1 MAEKLFFPLS
11 SYSMFDI
18 IIPTKCVGSAL
29 EKLCESIQANT
40 RVTDGHF
47 KFVAVGPTQPKVPW
61 LKWLQHDGN
70 VASAINHAVAETTSP
85 YVVILHDDAVLLP
98 QKPSQWIDQL
108 KELLVDPKVAVC
120 GPLQL
125 NKNGVDYIH
134 FFCAA
139 LSREAWN
146 KVGPLSVD
154 FPHRDYEINW
164 CDRASKCGY
173 TIKRTCDIRSSNG
186 YMTGDFQIFHRGG
199 HTLNAQPQPQPVVS
213 NSKLGV
219 IFSKI
224 PPVLQTT
231 PVTAHISTRGR
242 YKTML
247 PLAIQSISLQSVV
260 PQRLI
265 IFDDGDGGEFFNE
278 SVYSHLFNVLS
289 QKGCRV
295 DVVKGEGRGQVLNHQ
310 KAIDMA
316 ETPYIWRV
324 DDDNSAEPNVL
335 ENLLVHI
342 STEGVGAVAS
352 SVHFPWSSPAPLD
365 LSASGLIGDVKAR
378 QNVQWFKFTGTQQ
391 VDHLHNTFLFRKEA
405 ASHGYPKNLS
415 VVGHREETIFTH
427 SMVLQG
433 WKLLVAGD
441 VITWH
446 LRDPEGGIRLFQDTS
461 LWQNDEDTFNAWA
474 SSNGIKFNNY
484 WLIVLDSGLGDHL
497 AFLHVWPD
505 IKNKADKMGHTILLA
520 VCYPEVFLG
529 ESVISI
535 ADAAKLDKDLN
546 KYNVYSFMANNNWR
560 GNLVD
565 AYKVMHGL

>member
-1 MAEKLFFPLS
+1 MVEKLFFLLS

-40 RVTDGHF
+40 RATDGQL
-47 KFVAVGPTQPKVPW
+47 KFVAVGPTQPKVSW
-61 LKWLQHDGN
+61 LKWIQHDGT
-70 VASAINHAVAETTSP
+70 VASAINKGISETSNP
-85 YVVILHDDAVLLP
+85 YIVILHDDAVLLP
-98 QKPSQWIDQL
+98 QPQSRWLDQL
-108 KELLVDPKVAVC
+108 KELLVDSKVAVC

-125 NKNGVDYIH
+125 NKNGTDYIH

-139 LSREAWN
+139 LSREVWN
-146 KVGPLSVD
+146 KVGPLSEE
-154 FPHRDYEINW
+154 FPHRDYEIDW
-164 CDRASKCGY
+164 CKRAQTSGY
-173 TIKRTCDIRSSNG
+173 VIKRTCDVKTSNG
-186 YMTGDFQIFHRGG
+186 YLTGDFQIFHRGG
-199 HTLNAQPQPQPVVS
+199 HTLNAQPVATPALSTGVV
-213 NSKLGV
+213 
-219 IFSKI
+219 FSKV
-224 PPVLQTT
+224 PAVCQTT

-242 YKTML
+242 YKTTL

-265 IFDDGDGGEFFNE
+265 IFDDGDGGEFFND

-289 QKGCRV
+289 QKGCQV

-316 ETPYIWRV
+316 ETPFIWRV

-335 ENLLVHI
+335 ENLLYHI
-342 STEGVGAVAS
+342 YTDGVGAVAS
-352 SVHFPWSSPAPLD
+352 SVYFPWVVPTPLD
-365 LSASGLIGDVKAR
+365 LSASGLISDVKVR
-378 QNVQWFKFTGTQQ
+378 QNVQWFKLSGTKQ

-427 SMVLQG
+427 EMVLQG
-433 WKLLVAGD
+433 WKLLVVGD

-461 LWQNDEDTFNAWA
+461 LWQSDEDVFNAWA
-474 SSNGIKFNNY
+474 SSHKIEFNSY
-484 WLIVLDSGLGDHL
+484 WLIVLDNGLGDHL
-497 AFLHVWPD
+497 AFYHIWPD
-505 IKNKADKMGHTILLA
+505 IKKKAEKTRHQIILA

-529 ESVISI
+529 EPVISI
-535 ADAAKLDKDLN
+535 ADASRLDKDLA
-546 KYNVYSFMANNNWR
+546 KYGVYSFMVNNNWT
-560 GNLVD
+560 GTLVD
-565 AYKVMHGL
+565 AFRAMHGV